1 MKIYNKILGLLLIAA
16 LACGCSKNSVLELPN
31 GNDITIELDHSY
43 IQFGSGIETKGT
55 LINGYLNNSFAVLGY
70 QYPGLWTAEK
80 VFAEPNVFKTLS
92 GNWAV
97 PQIVTFDELTQLYSY
112 NPIQAWTG
120 NRYSFF
126 AYYPYNNNNVV
137 LFDGD
142 GEDEGTEIDIKKGIP
157 YIIYTHPADGDP
169 TKLVD
174 LMTASFIDTKIG
186 YDENGNEINY
196 EVNLEMQHRMS
207 AIDICAR
214 NYYKDDEGN
223 LLTIEITKLEFKPI
237 VAYKKAKFYLDGV
250 TEPITLEEGETGNLI
265 YTLVTSSNPRPAW
278 ARSTVDIEDNNQ
290 NDTDLRYITS
300 SDENTTILLIPQSSE
315 LEGTL
320 ELSYKMKYDDD
331 TYVRD
336 EQGDI
341 LEKHVS
347 YNLINSKRALAEG
360 RRYYVEITFTSDAVT
375 VNITAADEWEE
386 LENDVV
392 MEFE

>member
-1 MKIYNKILGLLLIAA
+1 
-16 LACGCSKNSVLELPN
+16 
-31 GNDITIELDHSY
+31 
-43 IQFGSGIETKGT
+43 
-55 LINGYLNNSFAVLGY
+55 
-70 QYPGLWTAEK
+70 
-80 VFAEPNVFKTLS
+80 
-92 GNWAV
+92 
-97 PQIVTFDELTQLYSY
+97 
-112 NPIQAWTG
+112 
-120 NRYSFF
+120 
-126 AYYPYNNNNVV
+126 
-137 LFDGD
+137 
-142 GEDEGTEIDIKKGIP
+142 
-157 YIIYTHPADGDP
+157 
-169 TKLVD
+169 
-174 LMTASFIDTKIG
+174 
-186 YDENGNEINY
+186 
-196 EVNLEMQHRMS
+196 MQHRMS

-237 VAYKKAKFYLDGV
+237 VTYKKAKFYLDGV

-331 TYVRD
+331 TYVKN
-336 EQGDI
+336 EQGEVI
-341 LEKHVS
+341 EKHVS
-347 YNLINSKRALAEG
+347 YNLMNSKRALAEG

>member
-1 MKIYNKILGLLLIAA
+1 MVV
-16 LACGCSKNSVLELPN
+16 LADGCNKNSVLEVPN

-70 QYPGLWTAEK
+70 QYPGMWTAEY
-80 VFAEPNVFKTLS
+80 VFAEPNVFTTT
-92 GNWAV
+92 
-97 PQIVTFDELTQLYSY
+97 PQVVTFDEDTQLYTYS
-112 NPIQAWTG
+112 PIQAWTG

-126 AYYPYNNNNVV
+126 AYYPYDNVNYPNIK
-137 LFDGD
+137 LFDN
-142 GEDEGTEIDIKKGIP
+142 GTIKKGVP
-157 YIIYTHPADGDP
+157 YITYTHPTDGDP

-315 LEGTL
+315 LDGTL

-331 TYVRD
+331 TYVKN
-336 EQGDI
+336 EQGEVI
-341 LEKHVS
+341 EKHVS
-347 YNLINSKRALAEG
+347 YNLIDSKRALAEG